1 MSLTNSLVSDALYGE
16 ISHHQ
21 RKRTS
26 NGFHQEKFTMHVA
39 TDVAARVLGISNIDL
54 VIHYELP
61 NGSGTSVHCSG
72 RIGCVGRGDTAI
84 LMFTSS

>member
-1 MSLTNSLVSDALYGE
+1 
-16 ISHHQ
+16 
-21 RKRTS
+21 
-26 NGFHQEKFTMHVA
+26 MHVA

-54 VIHYELP
+54 VIHHELP